1 MRRGSGIA
9 ALDRRNQSR
18 AQYTSLSHELNESKV
33 DELRGQ
39 IDAFRRQLRA
49 FAVAHK
55 KDLRRDPH
63 LRHAF
68 QQMCTSM
75 WVDPLAGRPATAAA
89 GTRLGKVG
97 ELWNELLGFSD
108 WQHELGV
115 QVVDVCVSTRK
126 RNGGVISMQDLI
138 DGIVRL
144 RRSSFG
150 PTQTGDE
157 EQVDAHITEEDVKR
171 SIDALRPLGCGY
183 EVFSLHGKT
192 MVRTVPMEL
201 NADALSI
208 LQHLTSGTSR
218 KDTQGLPFVTA
229 EDAGNPA
236 MPTLRGWSTL
246 RAQQVL
252 DGMVMSDGTMWVD
265 VVPHDLSA
273 APESQRQHYYSPA
286 LVDSE
291 AGHPTVTST
300 SQSMA
305 MLQV

>member
-18 AQYTSLSHELNESKV
+18 EQYISLSHELNESKV

-39 IDAFRRQLRA
+39 IDAFRRQLRT

-55 KDLRRDPH
+55 KDLSQDPQ

-75 WVDPLAGRPATAAA
+75 WVDPLAGRPATSAA

-138 DGIVRL
+138 GGITKL

-150 PTQTGDE
+150 PTHTEEE
-157 EQVDAHITEEDVKR
+157 EQIDAHITEEDVKR
-171 SIDALRPLGCGY
+171 SIDALKPLGCGY

-218 KDTQGLPFVTA
+218 KDTQGVPFVTPD
-229 EDAGNPA
+229 DANNPM

-246 RAQQVL
+246 RAQHVL
-252 DGMVMSDGTMWVD
+252 DSMVMSDGTMWVD
-265 VVPHDLSA
+265 VVPHDLLPV
-273 APESQRQHYYSPA
+273 PESQRQHYYSPA
-286 LVDSE
+286 LVDS
-291 AGHPTVTST
+291 AVTHPTVASA
-300 SQSMA
+300 SKSMA
-305 MLQV
+305 TLQV